1 MDEKQKTKKRSFYLG
16 PLNNKRMLIKASD
29 TFKLKNSNNKNTQS
43 TKNTTP
49 HRKVVKYFVLPFV
62 RVVEMIVKHGLV

>member
-1 MDEKQKTKKRSFYLG
+1 
-16 PLNNKRMLIKASD
+16 MLIKASD
-29 TFKLKNSNNKNTQS
+29 TLKLKNSNNKNTQS